1 MTEAPWE
8 NVDQVIKDEIM
19 VNDKVRMKSKPEV
32 TGVVCGVH
40 YHRKKERQV
49 ILVAWHRYH
58 TADQLEKI
66 NEGGD

>member
-8 NVDQVIKDEIM
+8 NVEQFVEAEILL
-19 VNDKVRMKSKPEV
+19 NDKVRLKSKPEME
-32 TGVVCGVH
+32 GRVCGVH
-40 YHRKKERQV
+40 FDRKKNRQV